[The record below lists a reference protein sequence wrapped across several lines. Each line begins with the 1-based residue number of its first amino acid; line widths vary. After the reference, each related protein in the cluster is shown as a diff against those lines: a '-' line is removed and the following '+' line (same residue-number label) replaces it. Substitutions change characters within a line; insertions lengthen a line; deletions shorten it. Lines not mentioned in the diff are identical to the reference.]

1 MANETNIIKLAELD
15 EIERS
20 EDLATIREKT
30 QEIARQIQQILL
42 ERGQMMATAE
52 SLTGGLVASHIVDIA
67 GSSAVFAGG
76 IVAYQNE
83 IKEALL
89 GVPHSVL
96 EEKGAVSAETV
107 LNMTEGARKKFG
119 CQWAIATS
127 GIAGPGGAE
136 PGKPVGTVWMAVA
149 NGKKNTA
156 FCKIFAGNRTCVR
169 EKSVYSVLGKLLFL
183 LNNQKS
189 TCTSE
194 H

>member
-1 MANETNIIKLAELD
+1 MADETKTLELD

-20 EDLATIREKT
+20 TDLNVIREKNC
-30 QEIARQIQQILL
+30 ELSAAIQKALL
-42 ERGQMMATAE
+42 ERGDMMSTAE
-52 SLTGGLVASHIVDIA
+52 SLTGGLVASHTVDIA
-67 GSSAVFAGG
+67 GSSAILAGG

-83 IKEALL
+83 VKENLL
-89 GVPHSVL
+89 GVPHQVL
-96 EEKGAVSAETV
+96 ETQGAVSADTV
-107 LNMTEGARKKFG
+107 KAMAEGARQKFG
-119 CQWAIATS
+119 CEWAIATS
-127 GIAGPGGAE
+127 GIAGPTGAE

-149 NGKKNTA
+149 NSEKNEA

-169 EKSVYSVLGKLLFL
+169 EKSVYSVLSKLLFL

>member
-1 MANETNIIKLAELD
+1 MSDTKDFDLQSEGFENKISLLVKAIKDAL
-15 EIERS
+15 
-20 EDLATIREKT
+20 
-30 QEIARQIQQILL
+30 IARG
-42 ERGQMMATAE
+42 EMMATAE
-52 SLTGGLVASHIVDIA
+52 SLTGGLVASSIVNEA
-67 GSSAVFAGG
+67 GSSAVLAGG

-89 GVPHSVL
+89 GVPHQVL

-107 LNMTEGARKKFG
+107 KAMAEGARKKFG
-119 CQWAIATS
+119 CEWAIATS
-127 GIAGPGGAE
+127 GIAGPTGAE

-149 NGKKNTA
+149 NSLQNEA
-156 FCKIFAGNRTCVR
+156 FCKIFEGNRTEVR
-169 EKSVYSVLGKLLFL
+169 QKSVYSVLGKLLFL

>member
-1 MANETNIIKLAELD
+1 MSDTNGFENIENEISLLAKDIKEAL
-15 EIERS
+15 IERG
-20 EDLATIREKT
+20 EMI
-30 QEIARQIQQILL
+30 
-42 ERGQMMATAE
+42 ATAE
-52 SLTGGLVASHIVDIA
+52 SLTGGLVASHIVDIP
-67 GSSAVFAGG
+67 GSSAILAGG

-89 GVPHSVL
+89 GVPHQVL

-107 LNMTEGARKKFG
+107 KAMAEGARKKFG
-119 CQWAIATS
+119 CEWAIATS
-127 GIAGPGGAE
+127 GIAGPTGAE

-149 NGKKNTA
+149 NSLQNEA
-156 FCKIFAGNRTCVR
+156 FCKIFEGNRTEVR
-169 EKSVYSVLGKLLFL
+169 QKSVYSVLSKLLFL